1 MDIEKNVVKKTNKYV
16 YFSDGTHMS
25 HSDFHRY
32 KQDIK
37 NELAIVHAS
46 EYKNSIKVMVQS
58 AKERARL
65 IDILERLED
74 ETANL
79 HYAIDQKAPYDWEKA
94 CREEKAKHD
103 ETKNKLVAH
112 ARNLY
117 SRLPD
122 LPILID
128 FQNDKG
134 IKFII
139 QKTHQF
145 TKMGQP
151 AYRFCFDPYQLGAN
165 FHSVLSKE
173 FFPREGWGTAN
184 GGWMKVIGN
193 TVTLYGE
200 SGDYGKYDDA
210 IAIDAC
216 KRIFPNREII
226 SFAGKKWDS
235 I

>member
-32 KQDIK
+32 KQNIRNK
-37 NELAIVHAS
+37 LAIVHAS
-46 EYKNSIKVMVQS
+46 EYKESIEVIVQL
-58 AKERARL
+58 AKEKAERTK
-65 IDILERLED
+65 ILEDLQE
-74 ETANL
+74 ANMEL
-79 HYAIDQKAPYDWEKA
+79 HYAIDQQTPYDWEKA
-94 CREEKAKHD
+94 FREETATHN

-122 LPILID
+122 LPILVD

-139 QKTHQF
+139 QETYA
-145 TKMGQP
+145 MDEP
-151 AYRFCFDPYQLGAN
+151 SYRFCFDPYQLGAN
-165 FHSVLSKE
+165 YHSVLSME
-173 FFPREGWGTAN
+173 FFPKEDWGIIN

-200 SGDYGKYDDA
+200 SGDYGKYDDT
-210 IAIDAC
+210 IAITAC
-216 KRIFPNREII
+216 KQIFPRHNII
-226 SFAGKKWDS
+226 SFAGKKWNEV
-235 I
+235 